1 MASDKELLSWFLV
14 HKECLSKISAAE
26 AFFNAV
32 NIWIERPQV
41 LNRRLLGS
49 FILHSFLTSNYGNF
63 LAKLFAMKQSGTVL
77 RETLLGLVKSHEEK
91 VEEENKS
98 VAEIIIRSLLPRES
112 SKYCNVLEIIIQ
124 GRVRNKSTEFE
135 ALF

>member
-1 MASDKELLSWFLV
+1 MASDKELMSWFLV
-14 HKECLSKISAAE
+14 HEECLSKIPSAE

-32 NIWIERPQV
+32 NTWIERPQV

-49 FILHSFLTSNYGNF
+49 FILHSLSTSNYGNF
-63 LAKLFAMKQSGTVL
+63 LAKLFATKQSGTVL

-98 VAEIIIRSLLPRES
+98 VAEIKIRSLLPRES